1 MKITLPIL
9 FNTNSTQSLQDA
21 DIDFDLREC
30 EIRNMTFYNIDAIAD
45 YFENDIEYS
54 QIYYCNT
61 SVYCTLKK
69 NEVERMIDGKMK
81 SISFEDLTKWS

>member
-9 FNTNSTQSLQDA
+9 FNTYKLQSLQDA
-21 DIDFDLREC
+21 DINYDLREC
-30 EIRNMTFYNIDAIAD
+30 EVRNMTFYNIDAIAD

-69 NEVERMIDGKMK
+69 SEVEKMIDKEIQFNFK
-81 SISFEDLTKWS
+81 N

>member
-30 EIRNMTFYNIDAIAD
+30 EIKEMVFYRINAIAEYID
-45 YFENDIEYS
+45 NEIKYS
-54 QIYYCNT
+54 QIYSNGM
-61 SVYCTLKK
+61 SFYCTLKI
-69 NEVERMIDGKMK
+69 NEVYKLIDKEIQFNFK
-81 SISFEDLTKWS
+81 N